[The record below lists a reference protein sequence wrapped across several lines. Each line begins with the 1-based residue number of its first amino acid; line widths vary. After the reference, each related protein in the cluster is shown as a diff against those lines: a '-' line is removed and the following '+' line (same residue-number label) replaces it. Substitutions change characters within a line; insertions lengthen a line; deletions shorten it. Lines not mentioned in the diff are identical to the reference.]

1 MGRYITGSG
10 AGGGGAGMRSE
21 RHVITA
27 SNPALAVPAWA
38 KVARVSGVGGGG
50 GGPVVFGT
58 TGGVASGGCGGI
70 AHDALFPLIGVASL
84 AIVIGAGGLGKAA
97 GSTGDGGAGGA
108 TTITAGSLVMT
119 LSGANGTVRGHA
131 YIRTAGSAGGYS
143 EGAEAAGLMTGYF
156 GGTTGNGTPSPWGG
170 GGAAQTGAEGDGGDA
185 TGSGAGGGGSHGGR
199 GGHGSPGIVIL
210 EFLEAV

>member
-1 MGRYITGSG
+1 MGRHLTGTAG
-10 AGGGGAGMRSE
+10 ASGGAGMRSE

-50 GGPVVFGT
+50 GGSVLFGT

-70 AHDALFPLIGVASL
+70 AANALMPLNGAAFIAVT
-84 AIVIGAGGLGKAA
+84 IGAGGVGKAA
-97 GSTGDGGAGGA
+97 GSSGDGGIGGN
-108 TTITAGSLVMT
+108 TTITAGNLVMT
-119 LSGANGTVRGHA
+119 L
-131 YIRTAGSAGGYS
+131 
-143 EGAEAAGLMTGYF
+143 EGAGQVMRGRGYMGTIPPAAGYADTNAAAGLMPGYVSAN
-156 GGTTGNGTPSPWGG
+156 NGDGSPSPFGG
-170 GGAAQTGAEGDGGDA
+170 GGAADTDAVGDGGDA
-185 TGSGAGGGGSHGGR
+185 TGYGAGGGGSHGGR

>member
-1 MGRYITGSG
+1 MGRYITGTAG
-10 AGGGGAGMRSE
+10 ASGGAGMRSE

-50 GGPVVFGT
+50 GGSVDFGT

-70 AHDALFPLIGVASL
+70 AANALMPLNGAAFIAVT
-84 AIVIGAGGLGKAA
+84 IGAGGAGKAA
-97 GSTGDGGAGGA
+97 GSSGAGGVGGN
-108 TTITAGSLVMT
+108 TTITAGNLVMT
-119 LSGANGTVRGHA
+119 LEGASGVMRGRAFMGTVPPQA
-131 YIRTAGSAGGYS
+131 GYS
-143 EGAEAAGLMTGYF
+143 DSQSAAGLIPGYYSAAP
-156 GGTTGNGTPSPWGG
+156 GDGASSPFGG
-170 GGAAQTGAEGDGGDA
+170 GGAADTDAVGDGGDA
-185 TGSGAGGGGSHGGR
+185 TGYGAGGGGSHGGR

>member
-1 MGRYITGSG
+1 MGRYITGIAG
-10 AGGGGAGMRSE
+10 ATGGAGMRSE

-108 TTITAGSLVMT
+108 TTLTAGSLVMT
-119 LSGANGTVRGHA
+119 LEGATGGVRGRA
-131 YIRTAGSAGGYS
+131 YIGTAAPAAGYS
-143 EGAEAAGLMTGYF
+143 DGAVAAGLMPGYYGAPTGD
-156 GGTTGNGTPSPWGG
+156 GTPSPWGG
-170 GGAAQTGAEGDGGDA
+170 GGAAQTGAAGDGGDA
-185 TGSGAGGGGSHGGR
+185 TGYGAGGGGSHGGR